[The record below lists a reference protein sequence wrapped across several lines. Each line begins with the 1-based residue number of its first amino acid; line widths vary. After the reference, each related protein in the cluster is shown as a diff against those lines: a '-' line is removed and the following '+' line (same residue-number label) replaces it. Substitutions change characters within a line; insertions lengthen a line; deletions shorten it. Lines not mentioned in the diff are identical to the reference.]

1 MDRAAPL
8 QPPPDS
14 DLPRAG
20 ELLLPES
27 AAVALGGFLD
37 RRGFELQELR
47 AVQAVYWPG
56 RSCTVRYRAR
66 ARRRD
71 AKRWLSLCALTT
83 SRPRSVIPPP
93 EDFERR
99 FGLPEPV
106 ERQGEDVLVWA
117 YPYDPVLAGLPDAAH
132 GPTVRAAS
140 GLPAPA
146 AFSVTPLRYRPRKR
160 AVLRYMVLGG
170 GGVREVLYSK
180 VLRDDAHRRTFDA
193 HRALAG
199 NGISLSRPRS
209 FDGLDGVAVFSPL
222 PGRSLREL
230 LVDEAKLPSPRRV
243 VELVHRVGAVPWR
256 TGGAP
261 RPQDR
266 DVLSV
271 GRLLAHL
278 LPHRSNDIED
288 AAADLAERAGAVA
301 PGPTVHGDLYEGQ
314 VFVGERNGMGL
325 IDLDDAGPGD
335 PLLDAANFLAH
346 LSVLSASAPGARR
359 RPIAYR
365 ALLRPLLLEGLGAS
379 EADLAW
385 REALCMLKLATGPF
399 RVLSARWPSR
409 VEARVDAAIRL
420 LNRGAIAA

>member
-1 MDRAAPL
+1 MNRAAPP

-37 RRGFELQELR
+37 RRGFELLELR

-66 ARRRD
+66 ARGRD
-71 AKRWLSLCALTT
+71 AERWLSLCALTAR
-83 SRPRSVIPPP
+83 RPRSVMPPP

-99 FGLPEPV
+99 FGLPDPV
-106 ERQGEDVLVWA
+106 ERQGNDVVVWA

-170 GGVREVLYSK
+170 GRVREVLYGK
-180 VLRDDAHRRTFDA
+180 VLRDDALRRTFQA
-193 HRALAG
+193 HRALGG
-199 NGISLSRPRS
+199 NGIALSRPRS
-209 FDGLDGVAVFSPL
+209 FDGLDGLAVFSPIA
-222 PGRSLREL
+222 GRSLREL
-230 LVDEAKLPSPRRV
+230 LVQEAKLPSPRRV
-243 VELVHRVGAVPWR
+243 VELLHRVAAVRWQ
-256 TGGAP
+256 TSAEP
-261 RPQDR
+261 RHQDR
-266 DVLSV
+266 EVLSV

-278 LPHRSNDIED
+278 LPHRSGDIED
-288 AAADLAERAGAVA
+288 AAADLAERAAAVA
-301 PGPTVHGDLYEGQ
+301 PGSTVHGDLYEGQ

-346 LSVLSASAPGARR
+346 LSALSASSPGARR
-359 RPIAYR
+359 RPVAYR

-385 REALCMLKLATGPF
+385 REALCMFKLATGPF

>member
-1 MDRAAPL
+1 MNRAAPP

-20 ELLLPES
+20 ELFLPES

-37 RRGFELQELR
+37 RRGFELLELR

-66 ARRRD
+66 ARGRH
-71 AKRWLSLCALTT
+71 AERWLSLCALTA
-83 SRPRSVIPPP
+83 SRPRSALAPP

-99 FGLPEPV
+99 FGLADPV
-106 ERQGEDVLVWA
+106 ERQSDIVVWA

-170 GGVREVLYSK
+170 GGVREVLYGK
-180 VLRDDAHRRTFDA
+180 VLRDDGLRRTFDA

-199 NGISLSRPRS
+199 NGIALSRPRS

-243 VELVHRVGAVPWR
+243 VELVHRVAAIPWR
-256 TGGAP
+256 TPADP

-266 DVLSV
+266 EVLAV

-278 LPHRSNDIED
+278 LPHRRTDIED
-288 AAADLAERAGAVA
+288 AAADLAERAAAVA

-325 IDLDDAGPGD
+325 IDLDDAGPAD

-359 RPIAYR
+359 RPLAYR

>member
-1 MDRAAPL
+1 MNRAGLP

-37 RRGFELQELR
+37 RRGFELLDLR

-71 AKRWLSLCALTT
+71 AERWLSLCAFTAR
-83 SRPRSVIPPP
+83 RPRSVLPPP
-93 EDFERR
+93 DDFERR
-99 FGLPEPV
+99 FGMPDPV
-106 ERQGEDVLVWA
+106 ERQGDLVVWA

-140 GLPAPA
+140 GLPAPT

-160 AVLRYMVLGG
+160 AVLRYLVLGS
-170 GGVREVLYSK
+170 GGVREVLFGK
-180 VLRDDAHRRTFDA
+180 VLRDDALQRTFQA

-199 NGISLSRPRS
+199 NGIALSRPRS
-209 FDGLDGVAVFSPL
+209 FDGLGGLVVFSPL
-222 PGRSLREL
+222 SGRSLRDL
-230 LVDEAKLPSPRRV
+230 LVEEARLPSPRRL
-243 VELVHRVGAVPWR
+243 VELLHHVAGVRWR
-256 TGGAP
+256 AP
-261 RPQDR
+261 TACR
-266 DVLSV
+266 DQAREVQAV

-278 LPHRSNDIED
+278 LPHRSADIQG
-288 AAADLAERAGAVA
+288 AATDLAERAASTTA
-301 PGPTVHGDLYEGQ
+301 GPTVHGDLYEGQ
-314 VFVGERNGMGL
+314 VFVGDRNRMGV

-335 PLLDAANFLAH
+335 PLLDGANLLAH
-346 LSVLSASAPGARR
+346 LTVLSASSPRARR
-359 RPIAYR
+359 RPLAYR
-365 ALLRPLLLEGLGAS
+365 ALLRPLLLDGLGAS
-379 EADLAW
+379 EEDLAW

-399 RVLSARWPSR
+399 RVLSPRWPSR

-420 LNRGAIAA
+420 LNRGLVAA